1 MLPLQVLG
9 LDTDHAKALQ
19 KLRKAERILA
29 SLPLIDCGLC
39 GSPSCKALAED
50 IAKSKASIR
59 QCAVLKLKSAKD
71 LNSLARIW
79 GERSTAADGLQDDQ
93 A

>member
-1 MLPLQVLG
+1 
-9 LDTDHAKALQ
+9 
-19 KLRKAERILA
+19 
-29 SLPLIDCGLC
+29 
-39 GSPSCKALAED
+39 LAED